1 MLHCVFCL
9 QVANTI
15 NCGSLLAQF
24 HLGGSGGVEG
34 WVVVGNAISLDVH
47 HLFHDEPI
55 NEHLETST
63 FPLCKQITKTHL
75 DIE

>member
-1 MLHCVFCL
+1 MFSACKGLTPL
-9 QVANTI
+9 IVAHYWLNSTW
-15 NCGSLLAQF
+15 
-24 HLGGSGGVEG
+24 GGSGGVEG